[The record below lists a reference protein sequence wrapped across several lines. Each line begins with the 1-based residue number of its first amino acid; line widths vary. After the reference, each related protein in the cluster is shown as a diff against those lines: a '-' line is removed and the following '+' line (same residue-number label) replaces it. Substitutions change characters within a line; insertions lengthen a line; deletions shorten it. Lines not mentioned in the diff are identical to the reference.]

1 MEKGGGEIA
10 EARQR
15 ERKFLPTEKS
25 VDTQSETSG

>member
-1 MEKGGGEIA
+1 MGRGGKIA

-15 ERKFLPTEKS
+15 EREFLPTEKS